1 MAPLPPSPTGP
12 LLINTAINT
21 SCTITNYVHLGVNIF
36 REAVGTAMMKE
47 DVPLEDALPFE
58 QIPGPRPLPV
68 IGTLY
73 KYLPGGEYHQKYL
86 PGGEYHQTVQ
96 ISTLGYDSIFRRV

>member
-1 MAPLPPSPTGP
+1 MLIKTFDMAV
-12 LLINTAINT
+12 
-21 SCTITNYVHLGVNIF
+21 SCF
-36 REAVGTAMMKE
+36 REAVGTVVLKE

-73 KYLPGGEYHQKYL
+73 KYLPGGEYH
-86 PGGEYHQTVQ
+86 
-96 ISTLGYDSIFRRV
+96 